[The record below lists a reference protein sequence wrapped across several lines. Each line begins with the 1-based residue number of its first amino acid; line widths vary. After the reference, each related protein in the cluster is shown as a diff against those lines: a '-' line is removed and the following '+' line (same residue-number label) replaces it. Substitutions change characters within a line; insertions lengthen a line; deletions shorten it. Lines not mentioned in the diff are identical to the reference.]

1 MAESIFARVRRVV
14 SGRVED
20 QVDAMERANND
31 SVMREAIREVD
42 RAVDV
47 VRKDQQ
53 DAMTRR
59 LQAAR
64 QQKTIAERADAMT
77 AKAEFALNEG
87 REDLAEGALTRQV
100 DLEEQVQ
107 KLRSVQD
114 LAKVEEEK
122 LEESLSA
129 LSARK
134 REMEEA
140 LAAFQV
146 ARTEVNAGGLDGVSA
161 SVEIERKMEKAEA
174 AFDRAMS
181 SEGGVGFSRSD
192 VEAINQVAEI
202 DTMSRRSE
210 VSDRLAALKSKNT
223 KAA

>member
-1 MAESIFARVRRVV
+1 
-14 SGRVED
+14 
-20 QVDAMERANND
+20 
-31 SVMREAIREVD
+31 
-42 RAVDV
+42 
-47 VRKDQQ
+47 
-53 DAMTRR
+53 
-59 LQAAR
+59 
-64 QQKTIAERADAMT
+64 MT

-100 DLEEQVQ
+100 DLEEQIQ
-107 KLRSVQD
+107 KLQSVQD
-114 LAKVEEEK
+114 LAKVQEAK
-122 LEESLSA
+122 LEESLAA
-129 LSARK
+129 LTARK

-146 ARTEVNAGGLDGVSA
+146 ARTEAGAGGIDGVSA

-202 DTMSRRSE
+202 ETLSRRSE
-210 VSDRLAALKSKNT
+210 VSDRLAALKAKNS

>member
-31 SVMREAIREVD
+31 SVMRETIREVD
-42 RAVDV
+42 RAIDI

-59 LQAAR
+59 LQAVR
-64 QQKTIAERADAMT
+64 QQQNISKRAEAMT

-100 DLEEQVQ
+100 DLEEQIQ
-107 KLRSVQD
+107 KLQSVQD
-114 LAKVEEEK
+114 LAKVQEAK
-122 LEESLSA
+122 LEESLAA
-129 LSARK
+129 LTARK

-146 ARTEVNAGGLDGVSA
+146 ARTEAGAGGIDGVSA

-202 DTMSRRSE
+202 DTLSRRSE
-210 VSDRLAALKSKNT
+210 VSDRLAALKAKNS